1 MTSMMPLAWS
11 VSLGKG
17 PGAGT
22 TTVMFTPQKEEGTS
36 DTGWKPG
43 APPHEP

>member
-22 TTVMFTPQKEEGTS
+22 TTVMFTSQKEEGTS